1 MRTTALRYRSGAAQ
15 HANTRCHARRFP
27 DRCGLAVIGRLGDTA
42 TGQDIRP
49 RRRMRV
55 TKLLPALAVVAV
67 LAGCGGT
74 KAPDDPKQTLT
85 DLVGHLA
92 DGDGGKACALLL
104 PGARDTFARENEA
117 ADCEKAV
124 AVITGP
130 HPRTHRPRRSAEA
143 RVALGRITHRGDLPS
158 VGLPDQG
165 HDEATPVGGSPPS
178 SLTARSPTTC
188 SATWRSASSRH
199 RASVTR

>member
-1 MRTTALRYRSGAAQ
+1 
-15 HANTRCHARRFP
+15 
-27 DRCGLAVIGRLGDTA
+27 
-42 TGQDIRP
+42 
-49 RRRMRV
+49 MRV

-124 AVITGP
+124 AVI
-130 HPRTHRPRRSAEA
+130 S
-143 RVALGRITHRGDLPS
+143 GRITDAKTYRAMVPAGLQVKGETATVSGYCHHGWKNADGSDSTLKVDPNTLGDITLKKTTDGWLVS
-158 VGLPDQG
+158 DYSSSK
-165 HDEATPVGGSPPS
+165 HYSSCGG
-178 SLTARSPTTC
+178 
-188 SATWRSASSRH
+188 
-199 RASVTR
+199 